1 MGFVK
6 NIVFDNI
13 HIRDP
18 VVYAIDIIMSSDHL
32 SSGQQRQPEMQHP
45 QTVDLQAVTI
55 RNVTGV
61 LGAVPPP
68 S

>member
-1 MGFVK
+1 
-6 NIVFDNI
+6 
-13 HIRDP
+13 
-18 VVYAIDIIMSSDHL
+18 MSSDHL